1 MPDLLLD
8 TQVLLWWRMDSDRL
22 PKSQARLLAEAE
34 VRGEPV
40 GISAVTLWELAR
52 MAARGR
58 LGVDQP
64 LDTWLE
70 ELERNPLLSI
80 FPVSARIALES
91 VRLGD
96 GFHQDP
102 ASQIIVATARCH
114 GLRLLTADERII
126 KWGKVR
132 LG

>member
-1 MPDLLLD
+1 MDLLLD
-8 TQVLLWWRMDSDRL
+8 THVLLWWRTDSERL
-22 PKSQARLLAEAE
+22 PKSHARVLSDAED
-34 VRGEPV
+34 RGEPV

-52 MAARGR
+52 MAGRGR
-58 LGVDQP
+58 LEVDQP

-70 ELERNPLLSI
+70 ELERNPLVSI

-102 ASQIIVATARCH
+102 AGQIIVATARCH
-114 GLRLLTADERII
+114 GLRLLTADDRII

>member
-1 MPDLLLD
+1 MDLLLD
-8 TQVLLWWRMDSDRL
+8 THVLLWWRTDSERL

-34 VRGEPV
+34 DRGAPV
-40 GISAVTLWELAR
+40 GISAVTLWE
-52 MAARGR
+52 RGR
-58 LGVDQP
+58 LEVDQP
-64 LDTWLE
+64 LDSWLE
-70 ELERNPLLSI
+70 ELERNPLVSI

-102 ASQIIVATARCH
+102 ADQIIVATARCP
-114 GLRLLTADERII
+114 GLRLLTADDRII
-126 KWGKVR
+126 KRGKVR

>member
-1 MPDLLLD
+1 MDLLLD
-8 TQVLLWWRMDSDRL
+8 TQILVWWRTDSERL
-22 PKSQARLLAEAE
+22 PKSQTRLLSEAE
-34 VRGEPV
+34 ERGEPV

-52 MAARGR
+52 MAGRGR
-58 LGVDQP
+58 LEVDQP

-70 ELERNPLLSI
+70 ELEQNPLLSV

-102 ASQIIVATARCH
+102 ADQIIVATARCH
-114 GLRLLTADERII
+114 GLRLLTADDRII

>member
-8 TQVLLWWRMDSDRL
+8 TQVLLWWRADPDRL
-22 PKSQARLLAEAE
+22 PKSQARLLAEPE
-34 VRGEPV
+34 ERGEPV

-58 LGVDQP
+58 LEVDQP

-70 ELERNPLLSI
+70 ELEHNPLLSI

-114 GLRLLTADERII
+114 GLRLLTADARII